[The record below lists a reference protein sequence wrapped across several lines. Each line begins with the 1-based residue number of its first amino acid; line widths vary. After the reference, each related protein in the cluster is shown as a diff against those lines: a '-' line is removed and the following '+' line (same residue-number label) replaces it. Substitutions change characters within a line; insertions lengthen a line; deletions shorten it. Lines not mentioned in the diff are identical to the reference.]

1 MRMVSIMA
9 AAVCMAVS
17 AVRAADAPPAQRPNI
32 LWISTEDISPDV
44 HCYGDA
50 YAVTPN
56 LDRLASQGARF
67 DRAFSTAPV
76 CSPSRDSIITGMYA
90 SSVGGHNH
98 RSDVVPGPDVKCF
111 TEYLRQAGY
120 YCTNNAK
127 TDYNFAAPPSAWD
140 ANGPK
145 AHWRNRPTKDT
156 PFFAVFNINT
166 THEGPAMNLNG
177 KYTHLTDSLPV
188 KHDPAKAV
196 LPAYYPDT
204 PIVRANW
211 ARYYDLITVMDGEV
225 QDLLNQLEK
234 DGLAENTIVCFWG
247 DHGRCLPRGKR
258 WAYDSGLRV
267 PLIVRWPGH
276 IQPGSVREDMVTLM
290 DLGPTLISVAGKE
303 VPKQMQGRV
312 ILGDHQ
318 DPEPQYVFA
327 TRDRMDETV
336 DMQRSARDHR
346 YRYTRNFHP
355 ELPYA
360 QHNKYM
366 DHSPIMQEWRRL
378 DAEGK
383 LTGAP
388 ALFFAKTKPVEEL
401 YDIQSDPDE
410 VHNLAGDPA
419 QQERLVAMRKAVD
432 DWMARIHDLGTIPED
447 QLMKQMRPDG
457 KRATTAAPTFEASG
471 DTVRIT
477 CATPASSIVWT
488 TDSDRPLHW
497 HLYDPAT
504 GVPATAGLTAKAC
517 RLGYDDS
524 PEAKYA
530 AK

>member
-1 MRMVSIMA
+1 MRTSQVFAALLLCLVTSI
-9 AAVCMAVS
+9 
-17 AVRAADAPPAQRPNI
+17 ADAANAPSRPNI

-50 YAVTPN
+50 YAITPTI
-56 LDRLASQGARF
+56 DKLASEGVMF
-67 DRAFSTAPV
+67 ERAFSTAPV

-98 RSDVVPGPDVKCF
+98 RSDIVPAPDVRCF

-127 TDYNFAAPPSAWD
+127 TDYNFPNPPSAWD
-140 ANGPK
+140 ASGPK
-145 AHWRNRPTKDT
+145 AHWRHRPTKDT
-156 PFFAVFNINT
+156 PFFAVFNTNT
-166 THEGPAMNLNG
+166 THEGHAMDLNG
-177 KYTHLTDSLPV
+177 NYTHVTDSLPV

-204 PIVRANW
+204 PAVRANW

-225 QDLLNQLEK
+225 KDLLDQLEK
-234 DGLAENTIVCFWG
+234 DGLADNTIVFFWG

-276 IQPGSVREDMVTLM
+276 IEAGSKREDLVTLM
-290 DLGPTLISVAGKE
+290 DLGPTLISIAGGE

-312 ILGDHQ
+312 ILGDHK
-318 DPEPQYVFA
+318 DPEPKYVFA
-327 TRDRMDETV
+327 TRDRMDEV
-336 DMQRSARDHR
+336 YDMQRSARDR
-346 YRYTRNFHP
+346 QYRYIKNFHP

-378 DAEGK
+378 DAAGK
-383 LTGAP
+383 LSGP
-388 ALFFAKTKPVEEL
+388 SALFFAKTKPAEEL
-401 YDIQSDPDE
+401 YDLNTDPDE
-410 VHNLAGDPA
+410 VHNLANDPT
-419 QQERLVAMRKAVD
+419 QHDRLVAMRTAVE
-432 DWMARIHDLGTIPED
+432 DWMSQIHDLGMIPEE
-447 QLMKQMRPDG
+447 QLQKQMRPDG
-457 KRATTAAPTFEASG
+457 KKAKTAAPTVKVDGE
-471 DTVRIT
+471 VVHLT
-477 CATPASSIVWT
+477 CNTPGSSIVWT
-488 TDSDRPLHW
+488 TDDAGRYVHW
-497 HLYDPAT
+497 QLYNPST
-504 GVPATAGLTAKAC
+504 GVPVKPGLRAKAC

-524 PEAKYA
+524 PEVRIPS
-530 AK
+530 